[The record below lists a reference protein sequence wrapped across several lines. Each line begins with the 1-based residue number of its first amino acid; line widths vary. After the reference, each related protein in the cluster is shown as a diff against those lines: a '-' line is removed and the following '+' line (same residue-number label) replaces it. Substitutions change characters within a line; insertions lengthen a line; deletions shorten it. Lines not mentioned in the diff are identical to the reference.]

1 MSSLSGIVV
10 EIIWSIILKPW
21 SKTQESWI
29 AGGGEYFVLDV
40 GGADIVEYIANE
52 GVIIRFENDVI
63 EDRFK
68 SLVGKKVEP
77 TGNFIPNEPTKVDPF
92 SQYPV
97 DDHGNQLPSGAGF
110 NVHSFILL
118 NN

>member
-1 MSSLSGIVV
+1 M
-10 EIIWSIILKPW
+10 
-21 SKTQESWI
+21 
-29 AGGGEYFVLDV
+29 GGGDYLVLDV
-40 GGADIVEYIANE
+40 GATDIVEYSANE
-52 GVIIRFENDVI
+52 GVIIRFEEDVI

-97 DDHGNQLPSGAGF
+97 DVLGNPLPSGFGF
-110 NVHSFILL
+110 NVHSFRLL